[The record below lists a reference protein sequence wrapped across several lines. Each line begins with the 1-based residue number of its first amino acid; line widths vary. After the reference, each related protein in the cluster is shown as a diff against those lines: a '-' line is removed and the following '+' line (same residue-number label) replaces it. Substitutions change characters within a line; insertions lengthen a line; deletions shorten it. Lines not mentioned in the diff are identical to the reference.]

1 MGDCLQTGRQSAVR
15 PGSGGQTPPWVQMD
29 QISASRTKAIQLGIP
44 SFTDTARRTVD
55 PLKHQNQF

>member
-1 MGDCLQTGRQSAVR
+1 
-15 PGSGGQTPPWVQMD
+15 MD